1 MVTSLEVISSLTIW
15 KADKTIFKIVCK
27 VLNVYRKINTKK
39 HIQVFLAF
47 CFHFS
52 KNEGKEMSPAKSKCL
67 SLIQIMRDNFGDLII
82 NSKLLRVVWLSD

>member
-39 HIQVFLAF
+39 HIQVFL
-47 CFHFS
+47 
-52 KNEGKEMSPAKSKCL
+52 GI
-67 SLIQIMRDNFGDLII
+67 SLLQ
-82 NSKLLRVVWLSD
+82 

>member
-1 MVTSLEVISSLTIW
+1 APPSLSVLEKESLKMVFIRKSSSLTIW

-47 CFHFS
+47 CFHF
-52 KNEGKEMSPAKSKCL
+52 
-67 SLIQIMRDNFGDLII
+67 F
-82 NSKLLRVVWLSD
+82 

>member
-1 MVTSLEVISSLTIW
+1 QCLSLRQTP
-15 KADKTIFKIVCK
+15 KNTFKCSW
-27 VLNVYRKINTKK
+27 LF
-39 HIQVFLAF
+39 VFI
-47 CFHFS
+47 FS

>member
-1 MVTSLEVISSLTIW
+1 MFTQIDGFEAKASSYYCSLTIW

-47 CFHFS
+47 CFHF
-52 KNEGKEMSPAKSKCL
+52 
-67 SLIQIMRDNFGDLII
+67 F
-82 NSKLLRVVWLSD
+82 